1 MKRTRFLSIKIESD
15 LRSFEKNNIIERAS
29 CKTQSEVITVQIWLS
44 FCFYSKIACN
54 CWKEVDSCINFTH
67 IIFLFLLHGT
77 EKPKK
82 LHKSEN
88 SGHCLVIIMQKNT
101 GKMYHKRLVTHSF
114 MEEPFLSS
122 EIALHWRSFLG
133 VTIFCRFDRIPIK

>member
-29 CKTQSEVITVQIWLS
+29 CKTQNEVLTVQIWLS
-44 FCFYSKIACN
+44 VCFYSKIACN
-54 CWKEVDSCINFTH
+54 CWKEVNSCINFTR
-67 IIFLFLLHGT
+67 IFRSFYTGQRNQ
-77 EKPKK
+77 
-82 LHKSEN
+82 KSYISQKIVDIVN
-88 SGHCLVIIMQKNT
+88 YMQKNT

-133 VTIFCRFDRIPIK
+133 VTIFCRFDRILIK